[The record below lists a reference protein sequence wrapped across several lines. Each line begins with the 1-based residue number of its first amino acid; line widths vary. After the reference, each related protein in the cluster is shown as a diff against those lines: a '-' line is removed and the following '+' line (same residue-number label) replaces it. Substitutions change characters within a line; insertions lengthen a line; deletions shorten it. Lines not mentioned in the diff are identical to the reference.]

1 MMIPNEIMSR
11 RTVMKM
17 KMNAARDVLITRGI
31 LAKCAGTPGVAS
43 EVR

>member
-17 KMNAARDVLITRGI
+17 KTNAARVLVITRGI
-31 LAKCAGTPGVAS
+31 LSMSAHARA
-43 EVR
+43 